1 MKAVVF
7 HGIGDIR
14 LEDVPEP
21 QVQNPTDAVVRI
33 TTSAICGTDLHIV
46 RGTFPGTK
54 PGTVIGHEAVG
65 VVETLGAEVRNLN
78 VGDRVI
84 IPSTIACGAC
94 SYCRAGYYAQCDN
107 ANPHGKRAG
116 TAFFGGPEA
125 AGPFHGLQ
133 AEKARVPYAH
143 VGLVKIPDE
152 VSDDDAI
159 LLSDIFPTAWF
170 GADIAEIKP
179 GHTVAVF
186 GCGPVGQLAIASAKL
201 KLAGRIFA
209 VDAIPTRLAMA
220 RAQGAEIV
228 DYNREDPVETIV
240 RLTGGIGVDC
250 VIDAVGVDANH
261 PRGGPAA
268 GKAQQEAQT
277 FQSEVKRIAPG
288 ARPQN
293 GNWHPGDAPS
303 QVLRWAA
310 QAVAKAGTLSI
321 IGVYPPSA
329 EAFPI
334 GEMMNK
340 NLVVRAGNCNHR
352 RYIPELLELVR
363 AGAIRPSEII
373 TQREPLGS
381 AIEAFESFD
390 RREPGWV
397 KIKLDVS
404 PVPGAGDGRRAGA
417 EPSVHV
423 AP

>member
-7 HGIGDIR
+7 RGIGEIGI
-14 LEDVPEP
+14 EEVPEP
-21 QVQNPTDAVVRI
+21 EIREPTDAIVQIR
-33 TTSAICGTDLHIV
+33 TSAICGTDLHMV
-46 RGTFPGTK
+46 RGTLPGMK
-54 PGTVIGHEAVG
+54 PGTVIGHEAVA
-65 VVETLGAEVRNLN
+65 VVQALGPEVRNLN

-84 IPSTIACGAC
+84 VPSTIACGVC
-94 SYCRAGYYAQCDN
+94 SYCRAGYYAQCDT

-125 AGPFHGLQ
+125 SGPFDGLQ
-133 AEKARVPYAH
+133 AERARVPYAQ
-143 VGLVKIPDE
+143 VGLVKVPDE

-170 GADIAEIKP
+170 GADLAEVRP
-179 GHTVAVF
+179 GRTVAVF

-201 KLAGRIFA
+201 KLAGRVFA
-209 VDAIPTRLAMA
+209 VDTVPSRLAMA
-220 RAQGAEIV
+220 RAQGAEII
-228 DYNREDPVETIV
+228 DYESEDPVEALV

-250 VIDAVGVDANH
+250 AIDAVGVDANH
-261 PRGGPAA
+261 ASRGPARQDA
-268 GKAQQEAQT
+268 RSFEG
-277 FQSEVKRIAPG
+277 EVERVAPER
-288 ARPQN
+288 RPNN

-303 QVLRWAA
+303 QVLRWAV
-310 QAVAKAGTLSI
+310 QALAKAGTLAI

-329 EAFPI
+329 ERFPI

-363 AGAIRPSEII
+363 AGAVHPSAII
-373 TQREPLGS
+373 TQHQPLAS
-381 AIEAFESFD
+381 AIEAFEAFD

-397 KIKLDVS
+397 KVRLDVLAG
-404 PVPGAGDGRRAGA
+404 PPAGDGQRAPGS
-417 EPSVHV
+417 SVHV